1 MFAGKTRSLISRVLA
16 LKEDGV
22 DVRVLKPENDTRYS
36 ATEIVSH
43 DGARIPAERIRL
55 DGTSWPFDAKVV
67 AVDEAQF
74 LTLDAVPVVAKA
86 VQGGTHVILAGLDL
100 TSRGDPFGPMPAF
113 LALADEVK
121 KLRARCAVCG
131 CEGANRSYR
140 IVKSSQ
146 TVLVGGAEAYEPRC
160 LACLDGVEDV

>member
-1 MFAGKTRSLISRVLA
+1 MFAGKTRSLISKVLA
-16 LKEDGV
+16 LKEAGV

-36 ATEIVSH
+36 ATKIVSH
-43 DGARIPAERIRL
+43 DGARIPAEIVRL
-55 DGTSWPFDAKVV
+55 DGTPWPTDAKVI
-67 AVDEAQF
+67 ALDEAQF
-74 LTLDAVPVVAKA
+74 LTLDAVPVIAKA
-86 VQGGTHVILAGLDL
+86 VHDGAHVILAGLDL
-100 TSRGDPFGPMPAF
+100 TSKGEPFGPMPAF

-140 IVKSSQ
+140 IVASSQ

-160 LACLDGVEDV
+160 LSCLDGVEDV